1 MELAQRH
8 IEGATLVTDRDSLLQ
23 RIPKGGVTCEAGVA
37 SGDFSRKMLEIL
49 CPAKHYMI
57 DSWNHPGRYDEEV
70 FRSVLASFA
79 EEITSGQVEI
89 VRSQSYKGLL
99 RLPDKSIDF
108 LYIDTSHNY
117 KDTVMEL
124 EVAKSKITDG
134 GIISGHDYRVGRFVP
149 EHRAF
154 IEYGVI
160 AAVNE
165 FIVQNDFTL
174 KYLSFESS
182 QFYSFAIQ
190 KMGA

>member
-1 MELAQRH
+1 MELAQRYL
-8 IEGATLVTDRDSLLQ
+8 EGAELVTDRVQLL
-23 RIPKGGVTCEAGVA
+23 RGIPKGGVTCEVGVA

-49 CPAKHYMI
+49 RPGKHYMV
-57 DSWNHPGRYDEEV
+57 DSWNHPGRYDEDV
-70 FRSVLASFA
+70 FQAVLASFA
-79 EEITSGQVEI
+79 KEIESGQVEI
-89 VRSQSYKGLL
+89 VRSQSHKGLM

-117 KDTVMEL
+117 KDTAMEL
-124 EVAKSKITDG
+124 EVAKSKITDT

-160 AAVNE
+160 QAVNE
-165 FIVQNDFTL
+165 FIVQNDFKL

-190 KMGA
+190 RMGV